1 LGLERDR
8 IIEARGI
15 RKVFRSGSEELEVL
29 KQVDLEVGRGELL
42 AIMGVSGVGK
52 STLLH
57 ILGTLDRPTAGQ
69 LSIAGVDVLGLGD
82 DDLAHFRNQ
91 HIGFVFQFHHL
102 LPEFTALENVMLPA
116 LVAAEPEE
124 RIREEATALL
134 QSVGLGKRLSHRPGE
149 LSGGE
154 RQRVAVVRALIRKPL
169 VVLADEPSGNLDAAA
184 SQNLH
189 ELIHE
194 LSRAHSQ
201 AFVVMTH
208 DRVLAESMDRLGHLE
223 WGALRMEPASRRNGS
238 QP

>member
-1 LGLERDR
+1 MGLERDT
-8 IIEARGI
+8 ILEARGI

-29 KQVDLEVGRGELL
+29 RQVDLEVVRGELL

-69 LSIAGVDVLGLGD
+69 LSIAGVEVARLGD
-82 DDLAHFRNQ
+82 NDLARFRNQ
-91 HIGFVFQFHHL
+91 HVGFVFQFHHL

-116 LVAAEPEE
+116 LVADQPEE
-124 RIREEATALL
+124 SVRDEAVSLL
-134 QSVGLGKRLSHRPGE
+134 QSVGLGKRLYHRPGE

-169 VVLADEPSGNLDAAA
+169 VVLADEPSGNLDAAS

-189 ELIHE
+189 ELIRQ
-194 LSRAHSQ
+194 LSREHQQ

-223 WGALRMEPASRRNGS
+223 WGALRMEAISRRNGS
-238 QP
+238 Q

>member
-1 LGLERDR
+1 MILQ
-8 IIEARGI
+8 ARGI

-29 KQVDLEVGRGELL
+29 KQVDLEVERGELL

-69 LSIAGVDVLGLGD
+69 LSIAGADVLDLGD
-82 DDLAHFRNQ
+82 DDLARFRNQ

-124 RIREEATALL
+124 HIREEAMALL
-134 QSVGLGKRLSHRPGE
+134 QSVGLGKRLYHRPGE

-169 VVLADEPSGNLDAAA
+169 VVLADEPSGNLDAAS

-189 ELIHE
+189 ELIRQ

-223 WGALRMEPASRRNGS
+223 WGVLRMEIASRGDGS

>member
-1 LGLERDR
+1 MGLERDI
-8 IIEARGI
+8 IIEAHGI

-57 ILGTLDRPTAGQ
+57 ILGTLDRPTDGQ
-69 LSIAGVDVLGLGD
+69 LCIAGVEVFNLGD
-82 DDLAHFRNQ
+82 DDRAHFRNQ

-102 LPEFTALENVMLPA
+102 LSEFTALENVMLPA
-116 LVAAEPEE
+116 LIAAEPEE

-134 QSVGLGKRLSHRPGE
+134 ESVGLGKRLYHRPGE

-169 VVLADEPSGNLDAAA
+169 VVLADEPSGNLDAAS
-184 SQNLH
+184 SQHLH
-189 ELIHE
+189 ELIRE
-194 LSRAHSQ
+194 LSRAHQQ

-223 WGALRMEPASRRNGS
+223 WGALRMELASRRTGE
-238 QP
+238 

>member
-1 LGLERDR
+1 MGLERDV
-8 IIEARGI
+8 ILQARGI

-29 KQVDLEVGRGELL
+29 KQVDLEVERGELL

-69 LSIAGVDVLGLGD
+69 LSIAGADVLDLGD
-82 DDLAHFRNQ
+82 DDLARFRNQ

-124 RIREEATALL
+124 RIREEGVALL
-134 QSVGLGKRLSHRPGE
+134 QSVGLGKRLYHRPGE

-169 VVLADEPSGNLDAAA
+169 VVLADEPSGNLDAAS

-189 ELIHE
+189 ELIRQ

-223 WGALRMEPASRRNGS
+223 WGVLRMEIASRGDGS